1 MPLQRFFIE
10 HAAVPSPSLA
20 ADRAATSTSTHRVFR
35 TSTRL
40 PDGARGGPTPPASV
54 SSGRRL
60 PVPPS
65 GADDGARAQ
74 GCARAQPAQ
83 AKPAQPPRTGVSS
96 AGAPDRM
103 RFRLQRTPRGGG
115 GSDHDDAAAA
125 GVGVFG
131 VVRSDGGAPAPI
143 TRSSRP
149 PPSLRR
155 ATSAPRVGTDPIAS
169 GEGGGAQSPASRMSN
184 IERILAPRR
193 ERRTKSPLE
202 RLSASLADADATPLP
217 VFDQLRSSRDLEI
230 RRGSARRNGSVGC
243 FPAAVITLRECGVT
257 LIVVSSSLCVSP
269 TPLVSMLDCSAVLSR
284 ERVHVYFNN
293 VA

>member
-1 MPLQRFFIE
+1 MPLPRFLIE
-10 HAAVPSPSLA
+10 HAAVPSPAPA

-35 TSTRL
+35 TSARL
-40 PDGARGGPTPPASV
+40 PDGARGGPAPPASV
-54 SSGRRL
+54 SGGRRL

-65 GADDGARAQ
+65 GANDGARVP
-74 GCARAQPAQ
+74 ARIRLDAAH
-83 AKPAQPPRTGVSS
+83 PPLTGIPS
-96 AGAPDRM
+96 AGASDRM

-143 TRSSRP
+143 ARSSRP

-155 ATSAPRVGTDPIAS
+155 ATSSPRVGTDPIAS
-169 GEGGGAQSPASRMSN
+169 GEGGGAPGGGAQSPALRMSN
-184 IERILAPRR
+184 IERLLAPRR
-193 ERRTKSPLE
+193 ERRTKSPME

-243 FPAAVITLRECGVT
+243 FPAAVITLRE
-257 LIVVSSSLCVSP
+257 SSSLCLSP
-269 TPLVSMLDCSAVLSR
+269 TPLASMLDCSAVLLR
-284 ERVHVYFNN
+284 ERVHVYFKN
-293 VA
+293 VV